1 MNNLIYYFTILALGS
16 IMRCDIMYPSRI
28 SRIVLFGKS
37 FSNIAVAIRM
47 QRGLERAKCRRRFGT
62 KVVSVGVACRPI
74 SGAARRRPTTRE
86 QSVYVT
92 APLCSERVPVV
103 DVKHIAS

>member
-1 MNNLIYYFTILALGS
+1 
-16 IMRCDIMYPSRI
+16 
-28 SRIVLFGKS
+28 
-37 FSNIAVAIRM
+37 M
-47 QRGLERAKCRRRFGT
+47 QRALQRAKCRRRFGT
-62 KVVSVGVACRPI
+62 KVVSIGVVRRPI
-74 SGAARRRPTTRE
+74 SGASATTRE